1 MSTRG
6 TTETGNRESG
16 RGGAAA
22 RDTARLDEADLGRSS
37 RLGRDIV
44 DAVDRVVAGQ
54 REVAEMA
61 AACLLSSGHLLIED
75 IPGVG
80 KTLLA
85 QVVAA
90 AVGGTF
96 HRIQGT
102 PDLLPGD
109 VTGSMVPDHETFRL
123 RFRPGPMFANV
134 VVFDELNRTN
144 PRTQSALLEAAEEA
158 TVTVDGTTHSLPDPF
173 MLVATQN
180 PIELAGTYR
189 LGEGALDRFAAV
201 VTPGRAGFDDEVDVL
216 TGRRGRK
223 LLHDITPVASLDT
236 VIAVS
241 RRGRPGTR
249 ARTRG
254 AVRGRVARSD
264 PGASAGASR
273 RFDARWRRAD
283 RIGQGVRGDAR
294 SRVRRARRRGRGRG
308 AGVGAPGARRR
319 RRRLDGGRAGC
330 GDRMPR
336 ARATAV
342 GLIRPTGLSPGA
354 FAMVGAW
361 VVALAIARLTGAAAV
376 VIVLGAGVVGMVW
389 AAAAGWFRLR
399 SFELRDL
406 TTVAATTV
414 GESVT
419 LTASASRTR
428 RRMLPTSMSM
438 SPIEETSWPSGR
450 LRSGRFDERGCS
462 PVVGSSTTS
471 M

>member
-16 RGGAAA
+16 RDGASA
-22 RDTARLDEADLGRSS
+22 RDAAGVDATDLARSS
-37 RLGRDIV
+37 RLGRDVV

-158 TVTVDGTTHSLPDPF
+158 TVTIDGTTHSLPDPF

-236 VIAVS
+236 VIACRDTV
-241 RRGRPGTR
+241 GRVHVPEPVARYVVELLEATR
-249 ARTRG
+249 EHQRVRLGASTRG
-254 AVRGRVARSD
+254 GVALIGLAKAYAVM
-264 PGASAGASR
+264 
-273 RFDARWRRAD
+273 
-283 RIGQGVRGDAR
+283 
-294 SRVRRARRRGRGRG
+294 RGRGYIVPDDVATVAVPALAHRVLVVDG
-308 AGVGAPGARRR
+308 AGSTAA
-319 RRRLDGGRAGC
+319 GR
-330 GDRMPR
+330 D
-336 ARATAV
+336 
-342 GLIRPTGLSPGA
+342 
-354 FAMVGAW
+354 
-361 VVALAIARLTGAAAV
+361 V
-376 VIVLGAGVVGMVW
+376 VIECLGRV
-389 AAAAGWFRLR
+389 RPP
-399 SFELRDL
+399 
-406 TTVAATTV
+406 
-414 GESVT
+414 SV
-419 LTASASRTR
+419 
-428 RRMLPTSMSM
+428 
-438 SPIEETSWPSGR
+438 
-450 LRSGRFDERGCS
+450 
-462 PVVGSSTTS
+462 
-471 M
+471 